1 MSRGGKARV
10 DDPKAAA
17 ARSEAAQIAALK
29 QRRAVGVPPIRHIE
43 RQTGSV
49 ADLQSDPPAPAGVA
63 HPLHLLERDET
74 IELDA
79 TTRREQ
85 VHLTSLHGT
94 SAGRGVLS
102 EDVVSDPSL
111 PSTRLR
117 RIPHVLIRTS
127 FRLPVVV
134 FEELRKML
142 IEERGRGRRLRLQS
156 VINDAVLSL
165 PVDTDSLVDTI
176 DTYGTELNIGVM
188 AGERDYLVET
198 SVSLSLTEEVNE
210 RLGQLVEA
218 LRERDLVVGRKTL
231 LGVAVV
237 RVLRNGL
244 QV

>member
-1 MSRGGKARV
+1 
-10 DDPKAAA
+10 
-17 ARSEAAQIAALK
+17 
-29 QRRAVGVPPIRHIE
+29 
-43 RQTGSV
+43 
-49 ADLQSDPPAPAGVA
+49 
-63 HPLHLLERDET
+63 
-74 IELDA
+74 
-79 TTRREQ
+79 
-85 VHLTSLHGT
+85 
-94 SAGRGVLS
+94 VLS